1 MRRRSRLTFDPT
13 LFLSIF
19 STSIHKDR
27 YHIYNIMLPKPILND
42 TPQEV
47 EALYKSFQKRQEA
60 KAKVVLAQQAIE
72 RVNKRIEQGA
82 YTQTIGKFA
91 LFARQLE
98 LNRAI
103 TRLKM
108 CDFRFEELNLP
119 YGSNID
125 LPPWEVKRRQA
136 LSQRKDCEFD

>member
-1 MRRRSRLTFDPT
+1 
-13 LFLSIF
+13 
-19 STSIHKDR
+19 
-27 YHIYNIMLPKPILND
+27 MLPKPILSE
-42 TPQEV
+42 TPEQV
-47 EALYKSFQKRQEA
+47 EALFQNFRRQQES

-72 RVNKRIEQGA
+72 RVNKRIEQGT

-108 CDFRFEELNLP
+108 CEFRFEELNLP
-119 YGSNID
+119 YGSNIE

-136 LSQRKDCEFD
+136 LSQRKDHEFD